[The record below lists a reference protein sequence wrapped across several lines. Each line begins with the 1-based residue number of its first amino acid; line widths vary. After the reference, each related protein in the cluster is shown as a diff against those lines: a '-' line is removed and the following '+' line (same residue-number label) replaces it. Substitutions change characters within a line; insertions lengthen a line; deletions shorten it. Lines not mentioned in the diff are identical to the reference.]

1 MTQITQDRI
10 DFIEQLHEVFCIRKG
25 RGAFA
30 YITVS
35 DAMSLYETYLDS
47 TESLN
52 LFVNRFVRS
61 IE

>member
-1 MTQITQDRI
+1 MTQLTQDRI
-10 DFIEQLHEVFCIRKG
+10 NFIEQLHDVFCIRKG

-30 YITVS
+30 YISVS
-35 DAMSLYETYLDS
+35 DAMSLFETYLDS
-47 TESLN
+47 TESVD

>member
-10 DFIEQLHEVFCIRKG
+10 DFIEQLHEVFCIRTG

-30 YITVS
+30 YISVT

-47 TESLN
+47 TETVG

>member
-1 MTQITQDRI
+1 MTQLIQDRI

-25 RGAFA
+25 RGAYA
-30 YITVS
+30 YISVS

-47 TESLN
+47 TESVDF
-52 LFVNRFVRS
+52 FVNRFVRS